1 MKKIIALTLTLV
13 FVLAALTSLTMTASA
28 AELDL
33 YTPANE
39 GDVVFTANFHGIP
52 GEWEPAVFMGS
63 PVATPNTE
71 GTEMT
76 FGSSADKSKNY
87 WGAEITSLP
96 LNEETRYTIYYT
108 ITRTN
113 VDSVGVYCDTVYGAY
128 GYAVR
133 NKLMNQGSSLA
144 GHDYVYYANVG
155 IDAPAAAD
163 GETLTQDFALEI
175 NGTNYAITLYIK
187 NNAGEYVLVDDSGFD
202 AIPFF
207 NSDYM
212 GLYFYNYYSAHT
224 VTVSNCYIVKGLS
237 FGSYEIPE
245 TTPAPE
251 TTAAPETTPA
261 PETTAAPETEAPATE
276 APATE
281 APATEAPATEA
292 PVTEAPKAE
301 GGCGGFVALGVIA
314 ALIPAAVVVLK
325 KRN

>member
-1 MKKIIALTLTLV
+1 MKKIIALALSLM
-13 FVLAALTSLTMTASA
+13 FVLAAFSALTMTASA

-33 YTPANE
+33 YTPAKD
-39 GDVVFTANFHGIP
+39 GDVVFIANFHGIP

-224 VTVSNCYIVKGLS
+224 ATISNCYIVKGLS

-251 TTAAPETTPA
+251 TTQ
-261 PETTAAPETEAPATE
+261 APETEAPETE
-276 APATE
+276 
-281 APATEAPATEA
+281 
-292 PVTEAPKAE
+292 PVTEAPVETTTAAPTTNAPTTEAPKSE

-314 ALIPAAVVVLK
+314 ALVPAAVVVFK
-325 KRN
+325 KKD